1 MVLDKFQRINTE
13 DYELGTI
20 QGNVGK
26 TLDLLTTG
34 PLAGGVLL
42 EGVVLINGDTNVK
55 HKLGREPLGYVVV
68 RRNGAADIY
77 DKTVAKNLKEII
89 LKLNSSA
96 AITVS
101 LYIF

>member
-1 MVLDKFQRINTE
+1 MVLDKFQRIHTD
-13 DYELGTI
+13 DYELKTV

-34 PLAGGVLL
+34 PLSGGLL
-42 EGVVLINGDTNVK
+42 LTGVALASGDTNVE
-55 HKLGREPLGYVVV
+55 HRLGREPQGYLVVK
-68 RRNGAADIY
+68 RSGAADIY
-77 DKTVAKNLKEII
+77 DKEVAKNLKSTL

>member
-1 MVLDKFQRINTE
+1 MVLDKFKRINTE

-34 PLAGGVLL
+34 PLSGGLLVADIVLA
-42 EGVVLINGDTNVK
+42 IGDNNVA
-55 HKLGREPLGYVVV
+55 HGLGREPLGYLVV
-68 RRNGAADIY
+68 RSSGTSDIY
-77 DKTVAKNLKEII
+77 DKTVGKNLKPTI